1 MAQQR
6 LVGAKYVQESL
17 GISRASA
24 YRIIR
29 DLNNELEASGVRTL
43 AGKVNLAFFEKR
55 FFAIPEKEIEDN
67 GCQSKQ

>member
-1 MAQQR
+1 METR
-6 LVGAKYVQESL
+6 KLVGADYVMKSL

-55 FFAIPEKEIEDN
+55 FFAIPEKEVEDN
-67 GCQSKQ
+67 GCQPKQ

>member
-1 MAQQR
+1 METR
-6 LVGAKYVQESL
+6 KLVGADYVMRSL
-17 GISRASA
+17 GVSRASA

-29 DLNNELEASGVRTL
+29 DLNNELESSGVRTL

-55 FFAIPEKEIEDN
+55 FFAIPEKENENN

>member
-55 FFAIPEKEIEDN
+55 FFAIPKKEIEDN